1 LLLELQSDVE
11 IGSLVDFDFVF
22 VVDDDDMR
30 KRKGIQLASSSFS
43 EFVIDQPKEKEL
55 SSMKLEINSQS
66 PEPLRLAYR
75 FWIELG
81 RPARSHNRKTLEA
94 WSSQMD
100 GLYEESGLDYEG
112 FKWFL
117 IWVLRPDDPDGARL
131 GNDFT
136 AKNLRMAKD
145 PMGSLLKQ
153 FSVAFT
159 IFEEKS
165 EKIVPLLK
173 AKREQEE
180 ADALCE
186 ICSNPALR
194 GGPLCR
200 SCFDES
206 AIDEPEQCE
215 KCEQTALGGTLLC
228 SDCLDKSHRNR
239 MRDHLASVEAQ
250 EQDPE
255 RRPGES
261 LDEWIE
267 RHFAPIRDD
276 LRCPHCGYSDPFSDG
291 ERTAWCSD
299 CREERQMYV
308 EDDLELL
315 FEVPTVSCLT
325 EEWEPS
331 TVTPGAKVR
340 SALLRH
346 AAEMYN
352 QWLAAPVDGSR
363 VSVGDLRWA
372 QEEDLAA
379 IIWLAALNRDGATK
393 IHFPAATSAA
403 PRFTKL
409 AVYRE
414 VAHVRVMEQHQQWS

>member
-1 LLLELQSDVE
+1 
-11 IGSLVDFDFVF
+11 
-22 VVDDDDMR
+22 M
-30 KRKGIQLASSSFS
+30 
-43 EFVIDQPKEKEL
+43 
-55 SSMKLEINSQS
+55 
-66 PEPLRLAYR
+66 
-75 FWIELG
+75 ELG
-81 RPARSHNRKTLEA
+81 RPALFRNRKTLEA
-94 WSSQMD
+94 WSVQMD
-100 GLYEESGLDYEG
+100 GLYRESGLDFEG

-117 IWVLRPDDPDGARL
+117 IWALRPDDPDGARF

-145 PMGSLLKQ
+145 PMSSLVKQ

-159 IFEEKS
+159 IFGEKA
-165 EKIVPLLK
+165 EKILPLLQ

-186 ICSNPALR
+186 ICSSPAPR
-194 GGPLCR
+194 GKSLCR

-215 KCEQTALGGTLLC
+215 KCEQTALSGTSLC

-239 MRDHLASVEAQ
+239 MRDYLASVEVV

-276 LRCPHCGYSDPFSDG
+276 LRCPHCGYSDPFSDD

-299 CREERQMYV
+299 CAEERWMDI

-315 FEVPTVSCLT
+315 LEVPTVSCLT
-325 EEWEPS
+325 NEWDCS
-331 TVTPGAKVR
+331 TVLLGAKAR

-363 VSVGDLRWA
+363 VAVADLQWA
-372 QEEDLAA
+372 QQEDLAA
-379 IIWLAALNRDGATK
+379 IVWIAALNRDGATK